1 MEKNLYEQAIL
12 DAKAVRASAIANAKA
27 SLQEAFEPKIQEM
40 LRMKLAEELDEELEM
55 EEAVVRVTDDRDGTY
70 TWKPQPGFMLIYKKE
85 SGVGKASGQI
95 FNDEESAK
103 AAFYEKAKGDSFV
116 SVVDARDGE
125 LSAYTEPY
133 LAYDPVGMGE
143 EIFGDW
149 AEEGRGM
156 EEGKH
161 VEEGE
166 GYTEMTEAEL
176 DAILSELESMEE
188 GESYEEG
195 MHPEEESLN
204 EAEEDDAPEGDEE
217 PEGEEPPM
225 EDDEME
231 VTIKFSDL
239 KDVLAPFVT
248 GAEEESGEGEE
259 GEGGEA
265 APEDTLSLDEILA
278 ELEEA
283 NMEEGKHEE
292 DKNKM
297 EEKKSLSG
305 FGHGS
310 KEAPKTGATN
320 WKTVKQLSEAN
331 KTIAVLSEKLQE
343 INLLN
348 AKLLYM
354 NKIFKAKNL
363 DESQKIKV
371 VKSFD
376 KASTVKEVK
385 NVYEIL
391 GESLSGRKATP
402 LRESRGFASKP
413 AGVAPKTPIVD
424 SDPTVDRWQQLVFG
438 KK

>member
-40 LRMKLAEELDEELEM
+40 LRMKLSEELEEDLEENYEEGATVEEGMPEEGVHEEGYEMTTEELDEILAELE
-55 EEAVVRVTDDRDGTY
+55 A
-70 TWKPQPGFMLIYKKE
+70 
-85 SGVGKASGQI
+85 
-95 FNDEESAK
+95 
-103 AAFYEKAKGDSFV
+103 
-116 SVVDARDGE
+116 
-125 LSAYTEPY
+125 
-133 LAYDPVGMGE
+133 
-143 EIFGDW
+143 
-149 AEEGRGM
+149 M
-156 EEGKH
+156 EEGDT
-161 VEEGE
+161 VEE
-166 GYTEMTEAEL
+166 
-176 DAILSELESMEE
+176 DIEE
-188 GESYEEG
+188 GDYG
-195 MHPEEESLN
+195 HTEESLN
-204 EAEEDDAPEGDEE
+204 EAEEEAPEGDEE

-248 GAEEESGEGEE
+248 GAEEEGGEGEE
-259 GEGGEA
+259 GEGDED

-283 NMEEGKHEE
+283 DMEEGKHEE
-292 DKNKM
+292 DKKKM
-297 EEKKSLSG
+297 EEEKSVTG
-305 FGHGS
+305 FGKGY
-310 KEAPKTGATN
+310 KPAPNKGATN
-320 WKTVKQLSEAN
+320 WQAVNELKKAN